1 MKNLIKQMFTTED
14 LSAIASAIGEAEK
27 TTAGEIRVS
36 IRQKRKWRE
45 KKRTI
50 EELARQEFHIL
61 GMTKTKERTGILIFL
76 LLEDKKFFILADEGI
91 HTKVEDG
98 TWDRLRKK
106 CRIISLRK
114 IFAMASSTVS
124 SRSDGSSR
132 SSFRQRLPIRMNSLM
147 TFMCNRGSE
156 YSFCSYS

>member
-1 MKNLIKQMFTTED
+1 MKNLVKQMFTKED
-14 LSAIASAIGEAEK
+14 LAAIATAIGEAEK

-50 EELARQEFHIL
+50 DELARQEFHAL

-76 LLEDKKFFILADEGI
+76 LLEDKKFYILADDGI

-98 TWDRLRKK
+98 TWNKIANEISNHFSQNNFRLGIIHGVKLVGMELSKFFPRK
-106 CRIISLRK
+106 
-114 IFAMASSTVS
+114 ADDTNE
-124 SRSDGSSR
+124 
-132 SSFRQRLPIRMNSLM
+132 LPNDVHVQ
-147 TFMCNRGSE
+147 
-156 YSFCSYS
+156 